1 MRIAKTSLRS
11 RALKRALSL
20 RSRALGR
27 ASTTLLTLG
36 LVGCNATTTLPSLG
50 TIKPETLCSD
60 IKRCDVRGDVAI
72 STLSGRKV
80 VPIHLAAGQG
90 PESYLGKVAPKR
102 KANSV
107 LKTCNGDVTRDDWL
121 ETGPAAR
128 TLELT
133 DQGKVLLRGSL
144 RAHLAEALLAH
155 PEAPVGQASP
165 TTIDAT
171 VDAAASGL
179 GLSRIG
185 LLSQTY
191 WLKDAA
197 FERRVGQCGEE
208 NYADIIYSLTLL
220 RLSDLTQ
227 KELESKLIIGLE
239 AKLALRPQSVEE
251 QVSGKSHAEP
261 LDLLLAPA
269 AAPAASV
276 PPVDVAEAHHA
287 LLRELAYTTVQALA
301 SELRTIAALGFD
313 EP

>member
-1 MRIAKTSLRS
+1 VHHV
-11 RALKRALSL
+11 ALFTLL
-20 RSRALGR
+20 ALG
-27 ASTTLLTLG
+27 SLSCTH
-36 LVGCNATTTLPSLG
+36 TTTLPSLG
-50 TIKPETLCSD
+50 TLRPETLCSD
-60 IKRCDVRGDVAI
+60 VKRCDVRGDVAV
-72 STLSGRKV
+72 STLNGSKA

-102 KANSV
+102 IANSV
-107 LKTCNGDVTRDDWL
+107 LKTCGGDVTRDDWL

-133 DQGKVLLRGSL
+133 DQGRQQFRASI

-155 PEAPVGQASP
+155 PEVLNEQTS
-165 TTIDAT
+165 IDAT

-179 GLSRIG
+179 GVTKVG

-191 WLKDAA
+191 WLKDAS
-197 FERRVGQCGEE
+197 FEKRLGQCGEE

-227 KELESKLIIGLE
+227 KELESKLVIGLE
-239 AKLALRPQSVEE
+239 AKLPMVATSASAEPVE
-251 QVSGKSHAEP
+251 HAEP

-269 AAPAASV
+269 AKRPLASAAAVPAV
-276 PPVDVAEAHHA
+276 DPVSAHHA
-287 LLRELAYTTVQALA
+287 LLRELAFGTVQALA

>member
-1 MRIAKTSLRS
+1 MRTANTHLHSLASLGS
-11 RALKRALSL
+11 RARGLASLALL
-20 RSRALGR
+20 AVGLLGCS
-27 ASTTLLTLG
+27 AS
-36 LVGCNATTTLPSLG
+36 TTLPSLG
-50 TIKPETLCSD
+50 KIKPETLCSD
-60 IKRCDVRGDVAI
+60 IKRCDVRGDVAV
-72 STLSGRKV
+72 STLSGRKA

-107 LKTCNGDVTRDDWL
+107 LKTCSGDVARDDWL

-133 DQGKVLLRGSL
+133 DQGKALLRGSL

-155 PEAPVGQASP
+155 PEALVGQASP

-171 VDAAASGL
+171 VDAAASKL
-179 GLSRIG
+179 GLSRVG

-208 NYADIIYSLTLL
+208 NYGDIIYSLTLL

-227 KELESKLIIGLE
+227 KELESKLVNSLE
-239 AKLALRPQSVEE
+239 AKLALRPQSADE
-251 QVSGKSHAEP
+251 QASGKPHAEP
-261 LDLLLAPA
+261 LDLLLAPS
-269 AAPAASV
+269 AAPSASV
-276 PPVDVAEAHHA
+276 PAVDLAEAHHA

>member
-1 MRIAKTSLRS
+1 MRTAKTY
-11 RALKRALSL
+11 ALV
-20 RSRALGR
+20 ALG
-27 ASTTLLTLG
+27 LL
-36 LVGCNATTTLPSLG
+36 GCGHSTTLPSLG

-60 IKRCDVRGDVAI
+60 IKRCDVRGDVAV

-80 VPIHLAAGQG
+80 SPIHLAAGQG

-107 LKTCNGDVTRDDWL
+107 LKTCSGDVTRDDWL

-133 DQGKVLLRGSL
+133 DKGKVLLRGSI

-155 PEAPVGQASP
+155 PEALSGQASP

-179 GLSRIG
+179 GVSRIG

-208 NYADIIYSLTLL
+208 NYGEIIYSVTLL

-227 KELESKLIIGLE
+227 KELETKLVSGLE
-239 AKLALRPQSVEE
+239 AKLALRPSSTDEPAANE
-251 QVSGKSHAEP
+251 PHAEP

-269 AAPAASV
+269 AKPTPAVAA
-276 PPVDVAEAHHA
+276 VDAVEAHHA

-301 SELRTIAALGFD
+301 NELRMIAALGFD